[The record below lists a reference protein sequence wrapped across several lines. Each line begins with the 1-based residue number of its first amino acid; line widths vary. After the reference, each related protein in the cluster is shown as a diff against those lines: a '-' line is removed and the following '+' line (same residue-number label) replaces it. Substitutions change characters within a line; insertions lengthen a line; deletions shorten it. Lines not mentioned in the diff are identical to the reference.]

1 MPRGRAQI
9 QFGKTDLNAEGQ
21 GAIQIRQKRLECRG
35 AGRNPDSAKIFNATG
50 AKMEKDEKRKETI
63 RVFRKFARLGLDDE
77 RINPIQAYRRI
88 DVLCSSRRAKLDML
102 AVYDA
107 LRLLNLGGEEKVYE
121 AVRDVYFEDPGARLN
136 KNEVS
141 RRVARASIE
150 YFCDER
156 TVYRRLE
163 RARSLYSQ
171 LREKEGLIWDG
182 VNDRVREK
190 YSEKLDN
197 TIK

>member
-1 MPRGRAQI
+1 
-9 QFGKTDLNAEGQ
+9 
-21 GAIQIRQKRLECRG
+21 
-35 AGRNPDSAKIFNATG
+35 
-50 AKMEKDEKRKETI
+50 MEKDEKRKETI
-63 RVFRKFARLGLDDE
+63 RAFRKFARLGLDGE

-88 DVLCSSRRAKLDML
+88 DALCPSRRAKLDML

-107 LRLLNLGGEEKVYE
+107 LRLLRLGGEEKVYE
-121 AVRDVYFEDPGARLN
+121 AVRDVYFGDPGARLN

-141 RRVARASIE
+141 RRVARAALE

-182 VNDRVREK
+182 VSDRVREK
-190 YSEKLDN
+190 YGEKLDN
-197 TIK
+197 TTK